1 MSDVSNRY
9 YSATRFM
16 DQLAVTG
23 RVLTAMMLRETKT
36 RFGRS
41 KFGYVWALIEPAA
54 YVCIFVVVRNVSQ
67 EHIPFGQDLALFV
80 VSGML
85 TFRMFSAI
93 ATRGL
98 SAITANKAL
107 LAYPPVKP
115 LDVIAARVVL
125 ETLTMYVIWVI
136 FLCILSLAAEHKV
149 IVNYAR
155 FAEAMAGLTFLSI
168 AVGTFNG
175 ALSVILPSW
184 ERVWSIVRLPLL
196 LLSGI
201 FYVPVQMPP
210 LIQSVIAWNPVLHC
224 VEWIRTGTYMTYE
237 PMLSIPYVLTFGG
250 VALCL
255 GLILERAY
263 RYKSFS

>member
-1 MSDVSNRY
+1 
-9 YSATRFM
+9 M

-41 KFGYVWALIEPAA
+41 KFGYLWALVEPAA
-54 YVCIFVVVRNVSQ
+54 YVAIFVVVRNVSQ
-67 EHIPFGQDLALFV
+67 EHIPFGQDLALFI

-93 ATRGL
+93 TTRGL

-115 LDVIAARVVL
+115 LDVIAARLLL
-125 ETLTMYVIWVI
+125 EVLTMYVIWLI
-136 FLCILSLAAEHKV
+136 FLSILSLTAENK
-149 IVNYAR
+149 IIIDYAR
-155 FAEAMAGLTFLSI
+155 FVEAMAGVTFLCVGI
-168 AVGTFNG
+168 GTFNG
-175 ALSVILPSW
+175 AICVILPSW
-184 ERVWSIVRLPLL
+184 ERVWSILRLPLL
-196 LLSGI
+196 VISGI

-210 LIQSVIAWNPVLHC
+210 FMQSIIWWNPVLHC
-224 VEWIRTGTYMTYE
+224 VEWIRTATYMTYE
-237 PMLSIPYVLTFGG
+237 PMLSIPYVLTIGS
-250 VALCL
+250 VTLCL

-263 RYKSFS
+263 RYKSFA